1 MFYQTEPNSVGY
13 KASSTHGHSV
23 SSLQQLVDTGR
34 SDMTA
39 SQNSANAE
47 AQHKDKHKHSKHQPN
62 AFLRTHDITNLFPYN
77 LFYEVPVNQSIGI

>member
-1 MFYQTEPNSVGY
+1 MFYQTEPSSVGY

-39 SQNSANAE
+39 FQNSANAE
-47 AQHKDKHKHSKHQPN
+47 AQQRDKHRHSKHQSN
-62 AFLRTHDITNLFPYN
+62 TFPHT
-77 LFYEVPVNQSIGI
+77 